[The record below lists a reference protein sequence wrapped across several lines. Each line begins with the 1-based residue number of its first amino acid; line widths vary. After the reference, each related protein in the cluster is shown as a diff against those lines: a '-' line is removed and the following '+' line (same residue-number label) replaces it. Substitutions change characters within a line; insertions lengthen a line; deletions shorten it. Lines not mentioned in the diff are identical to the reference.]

1 MSDKTAEELQ
11 ARLTKIDANRN
22 RLEALRIENE
32 KKIEAAQQHCEGCIH
47 WEVWRPGEGECRID
61 EKRNP
66 GMFDFCEDYD
76 ARYRPQQEKEE
87 MR

>member
-47 WEVWRPGEGECRID
+47 WEVWRPREGECRID

-66 GMFDFCEDYD
+66 GMFDFCEDYKP
-76 ARYRPQQEKEE
+76 RCRPQEEKEK
-87 MR
+87 